1 MPDQTGRAQLR
12 GVLLSILQTI
22 SGVTVYSPGDW
33 SVPAPKLPAIKLRQA
48 KERKQSTGRN
58 GQTAFTT
65 VAAFEIKAEVSSAS
79 GPAALAAVE
88 TLGAQIEEAIFKS
101 IPLRQIA
108 QDFPF
113 CDTETDVSAEGAPH
127 VGGISILL
135 GIEFFETFAPD
146 INTKLLAMNLTA
158 DLTNVADPNGTYP
171 NPPFPDAVT
180 PAPRTQGPDGRAEG
194 QVNVQFPQ

>member
-33 SVPAPKLPAIKLRQA
+33 NVPAPKLPAIKLRQA

-58 GQTAFTT
+58 GQTSFTT
-65 VAAFEIKAEVSSAS
+65 VSAFEIKAEVSAAS

-101 IPLRQIA
+101 IPLRQIV

-113 CDTETDVSAEGAPH
+113 CDIETDVNAEGAPH

-135 GIEFFETFAPD
+135 GIEFFETFVPD
-146 INTKLLAMNLTA
+146 INTQLLAMNLTA

-171 NPPFPDAVT
+171 DPPFPDAVT

-194 QVNVQFPQ
+194 EVNVQFPQ